1 MVIAR
6 FSFVLT
12 AEVWARKVTS
22 KLTTVGDDSFQYKM
36 SNTLLIRHLSGNLE
50 ISERKDLLKY
60 YGAQKVWFIK
70 PQSHTAF
77 ASFASKDAADR
88 ALQKLHQLEVVG
100 RRLTVEYAA
109 DKIIT
114 QSGITTV
121 TEKLN
126 PNIENAKKF
135 INQLNATYSE
145 VDFSQPPPPNL
156 SYKYPNANPS
166 ILFNIMYTLSQNIAF
181 YTQTLHLMNK
191 MCLDPPFGI
200 MTDAAKEYVQSSL
213 CDIEISL
220 PKKNINRGIDQ
231 NVSSEESEIS
241 NDDLNIPVNVPVL
254 KKLKRNSNLKRI
266 NKKIKLQYLP
276 PVISKTP
283 DHKKISPNEIFEE
296 IATPKTNK
304 IEIKVNSTLDEM
316 EPAKVVEATGTI
328 GKMEIKKPET
338 PPEDD
343 DSVPETKHVISTKE
357 LLSNKIPS
365 KDMKLLP
372 VFKNY
377 HPGTPSMRL
386 YIKNLSKDVTAKD
399 LEGIY
404 ERYLPCDDSQ
414 ETNSFDVRVMQEG
427 RMKGQAFI
435 TLPNIEASE
444 KALNETNGFI
454 LKNKPMVVQFAR
466 TANK

>member
-1 MVIAR
+1 
-6 FSFVLT
+6 
-12 AEVWARKVTS
+12 
-22 KLTTVGDDSFQYKM
+22 M
-36 SNTLLIRHLSGNLE
+36 SNTLFIRHLSGNLE
-50 ISERKDLLKY
+50 ISEREDLLKY

-77 ASFASKDAADR
+77 ASFASKDAADK
-88 ALQKLHQLEVVG
+88 ALQKLHQLEVLG
-100 RRLTVEYAA
+100 RRLTVEYAF

-121 TEKLN
+121 TEKSN
-126 PNIENAKKF
+126 PNIEHAKNF
-135 INQLNATYSE
+135 INQLNATYNE

-156 SYKYPNANPS
+156 SYKYPEANPS
-166 ILFNIMYTLSQNIAF
+166 ILFNIMYTLSQNVSF

-191 MCLDPPFGI
+191 MCLEPPFGSI
-200 MTDAAKEYVQSSL
+200 TNTAKDYVQSCL
-213 CDIEISL
+213 CDIGISL
-220 PKKNINRGIDQ
+220 SKKKVFSEANT
-231 NVSSEESEIS
+231 NVSSEESELSS

-276 PVISKTP
+276 PVVSKTS
-283 DHKKISPNEIFEE
+283 DHKKILPNEIFEE
-296 IATPKTNK
+296 VTTPKTNK
-304 IEIKVNSTLDEM
+304 IEIKVNSTLNEI
-316 EPAKVVEATGTI
+316 EPAKIVKATGTI
-328 GKMEIKKPET
+328 GKMEIKKPEIPT
-338 PPEDD
+338 VDNERI
-343 DSVPETKHVISTKE
+343 PETKQVISTKE
-357 LLSNKIPS
+357 LLSNKIPL
-365 KDMKLLP
+365 KDMKSLP

-377 HPGTPSMRL
+377 QPGAPSMRL
-386 YIKNLSKDVTAKD
+386 YIKNLAKDVTAKD

-404 ERYLPCDDSQ
+404 ERYLPCNDPQ

-427 RMKGQAFI
+427 RMKGQAFV
-435 TLPNIEASE
+435 TLPSMDISE